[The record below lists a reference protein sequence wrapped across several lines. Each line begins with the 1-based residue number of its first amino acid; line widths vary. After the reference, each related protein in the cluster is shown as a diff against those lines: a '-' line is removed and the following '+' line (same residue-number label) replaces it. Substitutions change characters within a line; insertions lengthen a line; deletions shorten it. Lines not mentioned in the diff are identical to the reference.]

1 MNLKEIR
8 LARGMTQ
15 QQLADASGITQS
27 MICRLESREAMP
39 SVETLKALSKVL
51 ECSIDE
57 LLADPVKEE
66 A

>member
-1 MNLKEIR
+1 
-8 LARGMTQ
+8 MTQ